1 MPYARS
7 CGSKRRGLNKVQAGI
22 VRVLVLGH
30 CKDEVYC
37 HHSQDMY
44 KTTGPRRP
52 LTKFTITSNYL
63 CTPVSLCASLRPV
76 QSVQL
81 EQLSPSVFPSIACFM
96 HRMRHLLY
104 AVVAIYAI
112 ATVFTVVTSG
122 TVVAAAAIITVGA
135 ISTPRAVYILVS
147 RCSKS
152 VKSSK
157 SGECTNAKV
166 A

>member
-1 MPYARS
+1 
-7 CGSKRRGLNKVQAGI
+7 
-22 VRVLVLGH
+22 
-30 CKDEVYC
+30 
-37 HHSQDMY
+37 
-44 KTTGPRRP
+44 
-52 LTKFTITSNYL
+52 
-63 CTPVSLCASLRPV
+63 
-76 QSVQL
+76 
-81 EQLSPSVFPSIACFM
+81 M